1 MSLPFPLSFD
11 GVESVV
17 ELVLT
22 GVIGRSA
29 AALRPIGFSSS
40 SGETSPRSTGVE
52 DVTDGD
58 EADVSLD
65 EGMESCSPISTDFVD
80 SNCRLTILT
89 PSRIAVRVSTQTFL
103 PSSHFETAEENR
115 YESSRPDTIR

>member
-65 EGMESCSPISTDFVD
+65 EGMESCSPISTDFR
-80 SNCRLTILT
+80 RLELQTDH
-89 PSRIAVRVSTQTFL
+89 PDAV
-103 PSSHFETAEENR
+103 PD
-115 YESSRPDTIR
+115 SRPSLHPDLLTLIPLRNRRGESVRKQ

>member
-1 MSLPFPLSFD
+1 MKRMCHWTRGWKAVLR
-11 GVESVV
+11 SV
-17 ELVLT
+17 L
-22 GVIGRSA
+22 I
-29 AALRPIGFSSS
+29 
-40 SGETSPRSTGVE
+40 
-52 DVTDGD
+52 
-58 EADVSLD
+58 
-65 EGMESCSPISTDFVD
+65 FVD